1 MEDLSETR
9 RSQGPEGDGDHR
21 HREDEQVDSSEA
33 AQDRA
38 SMTQARAG
46 GSRVTMHQ
54 VAAEAGVSVSTV
66 SKVINGRYGVAS
78 ETVENV
84 NQVIERLGY
93 EASLVARSLRNHR
106 TNVIGVLVADF
117 EPFSVEVLKGAADA
131 IHGSGFEL
139 VAYSSG
145 GRVDEHVGWE
155 RRYLSRLMGTLVDG
169 AVLVT
174 PTVTD
179 VPFDGP
185 IVAVDPHTGSSRLPT
200 VTADNL
206 QGARLGVGH
215 LLELGHTRIGMIT
228 GRADLVSAQ
237 RREQGYREALQAAGL
252 PVDEALVRNGAFEPE
267 PAHVAA
273 RELLTLPEP
282 PTAIFAA
289 NDLSALETLEVAA
302 ELGVRVPDQ
311 LSVVGFDNIPESA
324 LADPPLTTVEQPIRR
339 MGHDAIEMLTTLI
352 RGGVLEEPH
361 VTVETRLEVRRS
373 TAPLMENR

>member
-1 MEDLSETR
+1 MR
-9 RSQGPEGDGDHR
+9 
-21 HREDEQVDSSEA
+21 
-33 AQDRA
+33 
-38 SMTQARAG
+38 
-46 GSRVTMHQ
+46 Q
-54 VAAEAGVSVSTV
+54 VAHEAGVSVSTV
-66 SKVINGRYGVAS
+66 SKVINSRYGVAS
-78 ETVENV
+78 DTIENV
-84 NQVIERLGY
+84 TGVIERLGY

-179 VPFDGP
+179 VQFDGP
-185 IVAVDPHTGSSRLPT
+185 IVAVDPHTGPSRLPT

-215 LLELGHTRIGMIT
+215 LLDLGHTRIGMIT

-237 RREQGYREALQAAGL
+237 RREQGYREALLGAGL
-252 PVDEALVRNGAFEPE
+252 SVDDALVRNGAFEPE
-267 PAHVAA
+267 PAGVAA
-273 RELLTLPEP
+273 RELLMLPEP

-289 NDLSALETLEVAA
+289 NDLSALVTLDVAA
-302 ELGVRVPDQ
+302 ELGVDVPER
-311 LSVVGFDNIPESA
+311 LSVVGFDNVPESA
-324 LADPPLTTVEQPIRR
+324 LARPPLTTVEQPIRR
-339 MGHDAIEMLTTLI
+339 MGHDAITMLTALI
-352 RGGVLEEPH
+352 DGGVLEESH
-361 VTVETRLEVRRS
+361 VTVDTKLVVRQS
-373 TAPLMENR
+373 TAAPAARR

>member
-1 MEDLSETR
+1 VETI
-9 RSQGPEGDGDHR
+9 GHV
-21 HREDEQVDSSEA
+21 EDEAVETSEQPLARVA
-33 AQDRA
+33 ATRA
-38 SMTQARAG
+38 PG
-46 GSRVTMHQ
+46 RVTMQQ

-78 ETVENV
+78 DTVEHV
-84 NQVIERLGY
+84 TRVIERLGY

-131 IHGSGFEL
+131 IHDSGFEL

-179 VPFDGP
+179 VQFDGP
-185 IVAVDPHTGSSRLPT
+185 IVAVDPHTGPSRLPT

-228 GRADLVSAQ
+228 GREDLVSAQ
-237 RREQGYREALQAAGL
+237 RREQGYGEALAAAGL
-252 PVDEALVRNGAFEPE
+252 SVDESLVRNGAFEPD
-267 PAHVAA
+267 PARAAA
-273 RELLTLPEP
+273 RELLSLPEP

-289 NDLSALETLEVAA
+289 NDLSALVTLEVAA
-302 ELGVRVPDQ
+302 ELGIEVPGR
-311 LSVVGFDNIPESA
+311 LSVLGFDNIPESA
-324 LADPPLTTVEQPIRR
+324 LADVPLTTVEQPIRR
-339 MGHDAIEMLTTLI
+339 MGHDAIVMLTELIAGGTL
-352 RGGVLEEPH
+352 GQSH
-361 VTVETRLEVRRS
+361 VTVETGLVVRRS
-373 TAPLMENR
+373 TAPPAVGR

>member
-1 MEDLSETR
+1 MTA
-9 RSQGPEGDGDHR
+9 
-21 HREDEQVDSSEA
+21 HREDETVDTSGLA
-33 AQDRA
+33 AERA
-38 SMTQARAG
+38 AAARAAG
-46 GSRVTMHQ
+46 RGNGRDSRVTMYQ

-78 ETVENV
+78 DTVENV
-84 NQVIERLGY
+84 MQVIERLGY

-106 TNVIGVLVADF
+106 TNVLGVLVADF

-179 VPFDGP
+179 VQFDGP
-185 IVAVDPHTGSSRLPT
+185 IVAVDPHTGPSRLPT

-215 LLELGHTRIGMIT
+215 LLDLGHTRIGMIT

-237 RREQGYREALQAAGL
+237 RREQGYREALLAAGL
-252 PVDEALVRNGAFEPE
+252 SVDDALMRNGAFEPG
-267 PAHVAA
+267 PARVAA
-273 RELLTLPEP
+273 HELLTLPEP

-289 NDLSALETLEVAA
+289 NDLSALVTLEVAA
-302 ELGVRVPDQ
+302 ELGVDVPGQ

-324 LADPPLTTVEQPIRR
+324 LADTPLTTVEQPIRQ
-339 MGHDAIEMLTTLI
+339 MGRDAIEMLAALI
-352 RGGVLEEPH
+352 RGEVLEESH
-361 VTVETRLEVRRS
+361 VTVDTKLVVRRS
-373 TAPLMENR
+373 TAAPAATR